1 MCWVGDKFLGRI
13 FECVSDRCLS
23 GISDLG
29 PFWCYW
35 LSSGR
40 FQRSEDVSA
49 SFPHPHIGQ
58 VWSFYFVQD
67 QVCFIC
73 IFSTRSLQKKKKKVA
88 FLCFLATGLS
98 FLNHF
103 PQGPH
108 FSRVSTFSSLPCT
121 KTTFPKPI
129 WHSWMLLKLWVGAEQ
144 GIKSTQ
150 SPAASRSELIC
161 ICASSWNS
169 FLHSIRLLQVRMQ
182 WNSIESVVQG
192 VIIAMEMWEWLYLR
206 SWWSRPWA
214 LLTLTGERGTR
225 EGKLVRWGAGSK
237 PGVVQVVI
245 ITAVAA
251 DGCPNRG
258 LIWGG

>member
-1 MCWVGDKFLGRI
+1 MCVWQVPEWYLWSGTVLMLLAFLWKIPAQWG
-13 FECVSDRCLS
+13 CVSF
-23 GISDLG
+23 ISTPTHRTGVEFLFCTRPG
-29 PFWCYW
+29 LFY
-35 LSSGR
+35 LH
-40 FQRSEDVSA
+40 FLYQISA
-49 SFPHPHIGQ
+49 K
-58 VWSFYFVQD
+58 
-67 QVCFIC
+67 
-73 IFSTRSLQKKKKKVA
+73 KKKKKVA